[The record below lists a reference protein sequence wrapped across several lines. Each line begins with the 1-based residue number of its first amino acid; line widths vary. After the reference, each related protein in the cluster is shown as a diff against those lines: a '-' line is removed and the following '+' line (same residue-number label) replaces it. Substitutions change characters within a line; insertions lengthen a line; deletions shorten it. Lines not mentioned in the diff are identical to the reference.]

1 MEFLKR
7 LTKSMFNVSPS
18 IGLNVVPD
26 STQSVLALS
35 SHPLVVMSSIQ
46 KMQLTTKSLLLL
58 KLDALNSNNKGKAI

>member
-46 KMQLTTKSLLLL
+46 KMQLATKSLLLL

>member
-26 STQSVLALS
+26 STQAVLALS

-46 KMQLTTKSLLLL
+46 KMQLATKSLMLL
-58 KLDALNSNNKGKAI
+58 KLDALN

>member
-1 MEFLKR
+1 
-7 LTKSMFNVSPS
+7 MFNVSPS

-46 KMQLTTKSLLLL
+46 KMQLATKSLLLL